1 MSEEGTQPR
10 AATDHRGTLLV
21 NRLRAVMLALDDL
34 IDPQKEDEALRQFGR
49 IHLLAA
55 ELEAISAWARRVHV
69 LTLVSDGRS
78 HEEVAGELGVTRQRV
93 GFLLQDAG
101 KRGTEPPASLLES
114 GGVS

>member
-10 AATDHRGTLLV
+10 AATDSRGTLLLD
-21 NRLRAVMLALDDL
+21 RLRVVMQALDEL
-34 IDPQKEDEALRQFGR
+34 LDPQREEEVLQQFGR

-69 LTLVSDGRS
+69 LGLVSDGRS

-101 KRGTEPPASLLES
+101 RRGTEPPRSLLAD
-114 GGVS
+114 